1 MDVTIPRFFGASSDA
16 AGSIPKAR
24 TGIRGLDEV
33 TGGGLP
39 AGRSTLVTGA
49 AGSGKTL
56 LGVEFLVY
64 GALHEG
70 EPGVLLAFEESAD
83 DLAANVM
90 SLGIDLR
97 QLQSDGRL
105 VIDAF
110 RVDPA
115 ETIETGA
122 YDLEGLF
129 IRLAYAVESIGA
141 KRIVLDTIEAWS
153 GAIWRIGRRAV
164 GLLLTAS
171 STGAAGARAT
181 GLADA
186 IVPSGTN
193 PLEWVRTWMGGRSEL
208 ALDSAASLIRLRGG
222 DPLERAEFARM
233 FATGEPQLGL
243 AAFLE
248 KKKPNWTDRT

>member
-1 MDVTIPRFFGASSDA
+1 MIVLHDGAL
-16 AGSIPKAR
+16 AGSLER
-24 TGIRGLDEV
+24 VLE
-33 TGGGLP
+33 
-39 AGRSTLVTGA
+39 RSECVVA
-49 AGSGKTL
+49 FGSGVVSGRAAATL
-56 LGVEFLVY
+56 LHSDWV
-64 GALHEG
+64 
-70 EPGVLLAFEESAD
+70 VLTEEAT
-83 DLAANVM
+83 V
-90 SLGIDLR
+90 
-97 QLQSDGRL
+97 
-105 VIDAF
+105 
-110 RVDPA
+110 
-115 ETIETGA
+115 
-122 YDLEGLF
+122 
-129 IRLAYAVESIGA
+129 
-141 KRIVLDTIEAWS
+141 VLDTIEAWS

-164 GLLLTAS
+164 GLLLTGS
-171 STGAAGARAT
+171 RTGAADARAT